1 MMDSVQVTGMVLS
14 SMPVGDFDKR
24 LVLLT
29 RERGKITVFA
39 KGARRQ
45 NSSLLAVSNP
55 FVFGTFSIYEGRTSY
70 QMKSASVMN
79 YFTEL
84 ASKQPGVYYGF
95 YFLEFADYYAREYT
109 DEKEMLNLL
118 YVSLKA
124 LVAGK
129 MDNRLIRCAFEL
141 RAMVINGEYPNLFEC
156 SGCGKREE
164 LYWFSSEKSGVFCGS
179 CRAAVDKY
187 KSIRLDASSL
197 YAMQYIAS
205 AGLEKLYT
213 FTVTPEVLQTLQKVM
228 REYTGRYIDRKLK
241 SLQVLEVMERL
252 EG

>member
-1 MMDSVQVTGMVLS
+1 MTETVQVTGMVLS

-79 YFTEL
+79 YFTDL
-84 ASKQPGVYYGF
+84 AAKQPGVYYAF
-95 YFLEFADYYAREYT
+95 YFLEFADYYARENT

-118 YVSLKA
+118 YITLKA
-124 LVAGK
+124 LSAEK
-129 MDNRLIRCAFEL
+129 LDNRLIRCIFEL

-156 SGCGKREE
+156 MSCGRTDEI
-164 LYWFSSEKSGVFCGS
+164 YWFSVEKSGVFCDS
-179 CRAAVDKY
+179 CIEPKEKY
-187 KSIRLDASSL
+187 HSIRLDASSL
-197 YAMQYIAS
+197 YALQYTAAS
-205 AGLEKLYT
+205 ELSKLYH
-213 FTVTPEVLQTLQKVM
+213 FTVTPEVLRILQKVM
-228 REYTGRYIDRKLK
+228 RQYTGRYIDKKMK
-241 SLQVLEVMERL
+241 SLQVLEIMENI
-252 EG
+252 